1 MKTLTF
7 TLVTDGSSDAVLLH
21 ILTWLLRANGVTMAV
36 RPQWADTRRV
46 RLPKAP
52 TLTDRL
58 RTALDLYPCELLCV
72 HRDAEGELRERR
84 VIEIQHALEQ
94 LPAALPRPH
103 AVCVVP
109 VRMTEAWLLFDEA
122 AIKQAAGNRQSQ
134 ENLHLPP
141 LGMLEDEPDP
151 KQRLHKSLERASGL
165 RGRRLKQFPVHQR
178 VHRVAELIADFAP
191 LRALPAFQA
200 LEQEVRRVVAVAGWT
215 EQPGRAWL
223 V

>member
-7 TLVTDGSSDAVLLH
+7 TLVTDGSSDTVLLH

-36 RPQWADTRRV
+36 RKQWADTRWV
-46 RLPKAP
+46 RLQRS

-58 RTALDLYPCELLCV
+58 HTALNLYPCDLLCV
-72 HRDAEGELRERR
+72 HRDAEGEPRERR
-84 VIEIQHALEQ
+84 VIEIQHALER
-94 LPAALPRPH
+94 LPAELPRPH

-141 LGMLEDEPDP
+141 LGTLEDEPDP
-151 KQRLHKSLERASGL
+151 KQRLHDSLKRASGL
-165 RGRRLKQFPVHQR
+165 RGRRLNQFPVHQR

-200 LEQEVRRVVAVAGWT
+200 LEQEVRRVVAEAGWT
-215 EQPGRAWL
+215 EQPGRAGL